1 MKRISFIL
9 LFCGLAASGLWAQE
23 STVKIKEGPKIDAL
37 FEQFINAN
45 KNQAFVSGYR
55 IQLLATTDRQ
65 KMEYSLQQF
74 RALYPSI
81 PVDWEHDPPYYKIRA
96 GAFATEL
103 DALRILHILKND
115 YGQAYTAQDSK
126 IRPEEFVY

>member
-1 MKRISFIL
+1 MKRIFFLLIL
-9 LFCGLAASGLWAQE
+9 CIGASLGLRAQE
-23 STVKIKEGPKIDAL
+23 STIKVKEGPQIGEL
-37 FEQFINAN
+37 FQQFVNTN
-45 KNQAFVSGYR
+45 KNQEFIAGWR

-65 KMEYSLQQF
+65 KMEYNLQQF

-81 PVDWEHDPPYYKIRA
+81 PVNWEHDPPYYKIRA

-115 YGQAYTAQDSK
+115 YAQAYTAQDQR
-126 IRPEEFVY
+126 IRPEELVY